1 MLQKYITFMKNGK
14 KEVKK
19 LPIYAE
25 KHYLCAANYQ
35 KINNYILKIMKK
47 FILSVMAAAAF
58 ACGISSCNN
67 GAPKATFTNGDIDT
81 LSYAL
86 GVLNGTRYSS
96 IQDTGAV
103 VPEKV
108 INLDNFLN
116 GFLNALHRDSTKLT
130 MTPEE
135 AQQFLQAFD
144 MKMRKEMEEKRQ
156 AEVNAN
162 KAKGADFMA
171 ENAKKEG
178 VVVTESGLQ
187 IETIKEGTG
196 KQAKDGDKVL
206 VNYKGTLID
215 GTQFDA
221 NDSTEFSVNG
231 VVKGFKEGILSM
243 KEGGKAKLTMPSEL
257 AYGDRGAG
265 QNIPGGSTLVFD
277 VELLKVIPAAKK

>member
-1 MLQKYITFMKNGK
+1 MLKNTIFAPRNLKNTTIIFK
-14 KEVKK
+14 KF
-19 LPIYAE
+19 
-25 KHYLCAANYQ
+25 
-35 KINNYILKIMKK
+35 MKK

-67 GAPKATFTNGDIDT
+67 GAPKATFANGDIDT

-162 KAKGADFMA
+162 KAKGADYMA

-187 IETIKEGTG
+187 IETIKVGTG
-196 KQAKDGDKVL
+196 KQAQDGDKVL

-243 KEGGKAKLTMPSEL
+243 KEGGKVKLTMPSDL

-265 QNIPGGSTLVFD
+265 QNIPGGSALVFD
-277 VELLKVIPAAKK
+277 VELLKVIPAPAKKK

>member
-1 MLQKYITFMKNGK
+1 MKNGK

-25 KHYLCAANYQ
+25 KHYLCAAKTQ
-35 KINNYILKIMKK
+35 KYNNYIQKFMKK

-67 GAPKATFTNGDIDT
+67 GAPKATYANGDIDT

-86 GVLNGTRYSS
+86 GVLNGTRYAS

-108 INLDNFLN
+108 INLDNFLS
-116 GFLNALHRDSTKLT
+116 GFLNALHRDSAKLD

-144 MKMRKEMEEKRQ
+144 MKMRQEMEAKRQ
-156 AEVNAN
+156 AEINAN

-187 IETIKEGTG
+187 IETIKVGTG

-243 KEGGKAKLTMPSEL
+243 KEGGKVKLTMPSDL

-265 QNIPGGSTLVFD
+265 QNIPGGSALVFD
-277 VELLKVIPAAKK
+277 VELLKVIPAPAKKR

>member
-1 MLQKYITFMKNGK
+1 MKNGK

-178 VVVTESGLQ
+178 IVVTESGLQ